1 MKIVLRC
8 FVALLVILFCAVA
21 NANAEEVDQETGLV
35 MDDNFP
41 IVKKNCTICHSAK
54 LILQNRADR
63 EGWSETI
70 RWMQAEQGLR
80 QFEPETEKRILDYLA
95 EHYAPARA
103 LRRPPLQVDLE

>member
-1 MKIVLRC
+1 MKTVLRC
-8 FVALLVILFCAVA
+8 FVALLVILVFGVA
-21 NANAEEVDQETGLV
+21 NANAEEVDKETGLI

-95 EHYAPARA
+95 EHYAPASA
-103 LRRPPLQVDLE
+103 LRRPPLQVDWE